1 LSFDSKGH
9 HTQVNLTLGSL
20 CRLHYP
26 GIVKVLDRDSVD
38 EVLVSTWDEYK
49 LKRNETTPTD
59 RDLFVLTFGYEF
71 FIIFVLF
78 LNIVIL

>member
-1 LSFDSKGH
+1 LSFDGKGH

-26 GIVKVLDRDSVD
+26 GLVKVSNGDTDD

-49 LKRNETTPTD
+49 FKRNETTPAD
-59 RDLFVLTFGYEF
+59 RYFCVMAFGYEF
-71 FIIFVLF
+71 FIVFVMF